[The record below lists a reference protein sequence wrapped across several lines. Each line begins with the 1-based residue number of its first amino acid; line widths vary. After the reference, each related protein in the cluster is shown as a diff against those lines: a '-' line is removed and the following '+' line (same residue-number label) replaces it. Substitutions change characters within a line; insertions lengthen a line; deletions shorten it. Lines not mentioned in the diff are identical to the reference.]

1 MLTRPIPSTGEL
13 LPAVG
18 LGTWQTFDVGSSER
32 ERAPLRRVL
41 EAWLSQGGRVI
52 DSSPMYGRA
61 EAVAGDLLSGA
72 SESVFVATKVWT
84 TGKQAGVDQME
95 QSFRRLRVDRI
106 DLLQVHNLVDV
117 KVHLPTLRAWKE
129 AGKIRYLGVTHYSPS
144 AFDELERW
152 IRSGEIDFV
161 QLPYNLADRGA
172 EARLLPAA
180 RETGT
185 AVLVMRPFGEGQLL
199 RALARKPLPAYAR
212 DFDCASWPEFLLKF
226 VLSHDAVT
234 CPIPATSNPEH
245 LAVNVRAGFGRLPE
259 AATRAKMVSVLAV

>member
-1 MLTRPIPSTGEL
+1 MLKRPIPRTGEL

-72 SESVFVATKVWT
+72 SETAFVATKVWT
-84 TGKQAGVDQME
+84 TGKQEGIEQME
-95 QSFRRLRVDRI
+95 QSFRRLRVARM

-161 QLPYNLADRGA
+161 QLPVQPRGSRRGGPPAPRGARHRDRGA
-172 EARLLPAA
+172 RDAPVRRGAAAA
-180 RETGT
+180 RPRST
-185 AVLVMRPFGEGQLL
+185 RPSGL
-199 RALARKPLPAYAR
+199 RPRLRLRELARIS
-212 DFDCASWPEFLLKF
+212 C
-226 VLSHDAVT
+226 
-234 CPIPATSNPEH
+234 
-245 LAVNVRAGFGRLPE
+245 
-259 AATRAKMVSVLAV
+259 